1 MHQHRHKYKPAKAP
15 GPLPGL
21 PALKPRPIQTL
32 ATYKAG
38 TASQEL
44 MAQIK
49 AYEKREKLPTL
60 RPGKHRNT
68 ARVICYNLLHD
79 ENELAVKA
87 KAQNITHAEIWFA
100 LAGLGRGKQ

>member
-1 MHQHRHKYKPAKAP
+1 MIGHEKEVKPHHRPAEML
-15 GPLPGL
+15 PLRTPKTRL
-21 PALKPRPIQTL
+21 IQTL

-49 AYEKREKLPTL
+49 AYEKREKLPAL

-68 ARVICYNLLHD
+68 ACVIRYNLLHD
-79 ENELAVKA
+79 EKELAVKTMA
-87 KAQNITHAEIWFA
+87 HNITHAEIWIA
-100 LAGLGRGKQ
+100 LAGLTGAKS

>member
-1 MHQHRHKYKPAKAP
+1 MDTLKQSASTL
-15 GPLPGL
+15 PLRTP
-21 PALKPRPIQTL
+21 KTRPIQTL

-49 AYEKREKLPTL
+49 AYEKRKNLPTL

-68 ARVICYNLLHD
+68 ARVIRYTLLAMKR
-79 ENELAVKA
+79 N
-87 KAQNITHAEIWFA
+87 
-100 LAGLGRGKQ
+100 